1 MNLNAFPPLAT
12 LTVKEAELIAA
23 QHEDDKN
30 WDFWEYLASIDNA
43 DNADNAQN
51 VDSIEQEADHA

>member
-1 MNLNAFPPLAT
+1 MNWNAFPPLAT

-30 WDFWEYLASIDNA
+30 WDFWAYLASIDNA
-43 DNADNAQN
+43 DNAQN
-51 VDSIEQEADHA
+51 VDSTEQETDHA

>member
-1 MNLNAFPPLAT
+1 MNLKAFPPLAT

-43 DNADNAQN
+43 DNAQN
-51 VDSIEQEADHA
+51 VDSNEQEADHA